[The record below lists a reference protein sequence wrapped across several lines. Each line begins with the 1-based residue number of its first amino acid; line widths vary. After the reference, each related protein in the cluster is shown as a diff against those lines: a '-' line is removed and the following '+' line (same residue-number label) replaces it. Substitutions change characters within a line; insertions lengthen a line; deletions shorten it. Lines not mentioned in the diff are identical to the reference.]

1 MGLVQNQVEAA
12 GVATISMTVQPHI
25 TAMIGAPRAMF
36 LRYLA
41 GTQVGEAGKPQ

>member
-25 TAMIGAPRAMF
+25 TAMIGGPFF
-36 LRYLA
+36 LWLLIR
-41 GTQVGEAGKPQ
+41 KP